1 MCAIQNSCIPDY
13 DTISR
18 TNINHQDIVLCKS
31 TKARTYM
38 TGLLDRKTRTVIA
51 QRFFQT
57 AYAAYQDYFTRIS
70 APLALDRQNLS
81 LLMTTPESE
90 LENMLNKHNQTQT
103 LKNQLKQERK
113 GSTDHTIINSSNRSL
128 TPSSFVTPGS
138 IPEWLEAT
146 RTAKLLNAEI
156 TIHKGEQYKLLAME
170 LKPNTRETESIIH
183 LATPQ
188 GKRAAISLATACSC
202 FQRGTGPHTQH

>member
-1 MCAIQNSCIPDY
+1 MGATQNSCLPDFE
-13 DTISR
+13 TLSR

-31 TKARTYM
+31 LKTESYM

-70 APLALDRQNLS
+70 VPLALDRQKLS
-81 LLMTTPESE
+81 LLLTTPESE
-90 LENMLNKHNQTQT
+90 LQNMLNKHDPTPALKTQI
-103 LKNQLKQERK
+103 KQQGRRP
-113 GSTDHTIINSSNRSL
+113 SDRVPITNPDRSL
-128 TPSSFVTPGS
+128 TPASFATPGR

-146 RTAKLLNAEI
+146 RNTTLLNAELSI
-156 TIHKGEQYKLLAME
+156 RKGEQYKLLAME
-170 LKPNTRETESIIH
+170 LKPNTRETESSIH

-188 GKRAAISLATACSC
+188 GKRATISLATACSC
-202 FQRGTGPHTQH
+202 FQRGTDPHTQH